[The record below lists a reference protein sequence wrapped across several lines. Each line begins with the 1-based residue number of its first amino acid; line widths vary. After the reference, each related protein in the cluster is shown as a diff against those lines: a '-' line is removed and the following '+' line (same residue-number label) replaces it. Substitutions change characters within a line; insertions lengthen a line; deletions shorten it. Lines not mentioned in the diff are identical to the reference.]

1 MNTDNLDQSLIMN
14 YNDEDTVNDENIR
27 FYRIAKLCNVQSS
40 KVAFFFIREKDDLE
54 NYWCWEMMEVIVIMM
69 TIMIDGEYNVGYDN
83 TIEQQKCLHFTPTHS
98 HAWSHRAIKWLDV
111 LLKMM

>member
-1 MNTDNLDQSLIMN
+1 MNTDNIDQSSIMN

-54 NYWCWEMMEVIVIMM
+54 NY
-69 TIMIDGEYNVGYDN
+69 
-83 TIEQQKCLHFTPTHS
+83 
-98 HAWSHRAIKWLDV
+98 
-111 LLKMM
+111 

>member
-1 MNTDNLDQSLIMN
+1 MN

-83 TIEQQKCLHFTPTHS
+83 TIEQQKCLHFTNAHS
-98 HAWSHRAIKWLDV
+98 WPHRAIKWLDGRF
-111 LLKMM
+111 KMM